1 MAELY
6 SVGVNRIVYKSE
18 NFATGKTVTA
28 YFWNPS
34 LVKSALQTFTE
45 IELGLYYLDY
55 NFSVAGTF
63 IGLFYENAVA
73 KTFHPFRV
81 TELATKSSID
91 KILGLSHEN
100 IYIDNTS
107 YDANGNLTSARVRIY
122 SNAGS
127 VGTDNDVIE
136 TYTITAAGSGQGK
149 FTSWKQVKQ

>member
-6 SVGVNRIVYKSE
+6 SIGVNRIIYKSE

-34 LVKSALQTFTE
+34 LAKSALQTFTE

-55 NFSVAGTF
+55 NFNVAGTF

-81 TELATKSSID
+81 TELATKSQTETINTLCVYIKKLENNRLKID
-91 KILGLSHEN
+91 ATANTLTIYEDDGVIPLRVFNLKDSVGAPANEN
-100 IYIDNTS
+100 IYE
-107 YDANGNLTSARVRIY
+107 RVP
-122 SNAGS
+122 
-127 VGTDNDVIE
+127 V
-136 TYTITAAGSGQGK
+136 
-149 FTSWKQVKQ
+149 

>member
-6 SVGVNRIVYKSE
+6 SIGVNRIIYKSE

-34 LVKSALQTFTE
+34 LAKSALQTFTE

-81 TELATKSSID
+81 TELATKSQTETINTLCVYIKKLENNRLKID
-91 KILGLSHEN
+91 ATANTLTIYEDDGVIPLRVFNLKDSVGAPANEN
-100 IYIDNTS
+100 IYE
-107 YDANGNLTSARVRIY
+107 RVP
-122 SNAGS
+122 
-127 VGTDNDVIE
+127 V
-136 TYTITAAGSGQGK
+136 
-149 FTSWKQVKQ
+149 

>member
-6 SVGVNRIVYKSE
+6 SIGVNRIIYKSE

-34 LVKSALQTFTE
+34 LAKSALQTFTE

-55 NFSVAGTF
+55 NFNVAGTF

-81 TELATKSSID
+81 TELATKSQTETINTLCVYIKKLENNRLKID
-91 KILGLSHEN
+91 ATANTLTIYDDDGTPLRVFNLKDSVGAPANEN
-100 IYIDNTS
+100 IYE
-107 YDANGNLTSARVRIY
+107 RVP
-122 SNAGS
+122 
-127 VGTDNDVIE
+127 V
-136 TYTITAAGSGQGK
+136 
-149 FTSWKQVKQ
+149 

>member
-6 SVGVNRIVYKSE
+6 SIGVNRIIYKSE

-34 LVKSALQTFTE
+34 LAKSALQTFTE

-55 NFSVAGTF
+55 NFNVAGTF

-81 TELATKSSID
+81 TELATKSQAETINTLCNYIKKLENNRLKID
-91 KILGLSHEN
+91 ATANTLTIYDDDGTPLRVFNLKDSVGAPANEN
-100 IYIDNTS
+100 IYE
-107 YDANGNLTSARVRIY
+107 RVP
-122 SNAGS
+122 
-127 VGTDNDVIE
+127 V
-136 TYTITAAGSGQGK
+136 
-149 FTSWKQVKQ
+149 